1 MRNVLL
7 HLKKLKKSRKSFFE
21 LIEVSKDKLYSIKLK
36 IFRNKKLTTTIDK
49 DQYTTSDINDL
60 MNKIDSKGISR
71 NDAINIYNNIA
82 EKGKKLQDQ
91 DKHQIGKNI

>member
-1 MRNVLL
+1 M
-7 HLKKLKKSRKSFFE
+7 
-21 LIEVSKDKLYSIKLK
+21 
-36 IFRNKKLTTTIDK
+36 
-49 DQYTTSDINDL
+49 SDINDL

-91 DKHQIGKNI
+91 DKHQIGKNII